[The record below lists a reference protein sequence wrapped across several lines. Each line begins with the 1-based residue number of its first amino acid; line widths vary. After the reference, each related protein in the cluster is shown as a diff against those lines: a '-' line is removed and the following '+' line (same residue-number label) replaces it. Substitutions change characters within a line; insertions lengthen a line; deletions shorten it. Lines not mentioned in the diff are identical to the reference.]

1 MELYVTLAHLF
12 RRFDMTVHESTS
24 AADMEW
30 KDRVVADTMGELK
43 VRVKEAD
50 E

>member
-1 MELYVTLAHLF
+1 MELYVTLGHLF
-12 RRFDMTVHESTS
+12 RRFDMTVHDTS
-24 AADMEW
+24 EVDMEW

-43 VRVKEAD
+43 VKIKEVS